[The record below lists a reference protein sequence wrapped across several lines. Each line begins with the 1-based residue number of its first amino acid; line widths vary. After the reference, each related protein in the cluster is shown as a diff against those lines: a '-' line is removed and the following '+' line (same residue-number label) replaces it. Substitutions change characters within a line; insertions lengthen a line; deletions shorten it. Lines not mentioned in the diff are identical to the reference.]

1 MRGMLTPT
9 GLIRKA
15 IDRLRAQDPDRD
27 ALRRAARAAITVP
40 VAAVFTIVVVGGTE
54 APFFALLGAFWLMVV
69 ADFPGNRQN
78 RAVAYLGLGFNGM
91 ILLTLGTAV
100 APIPWLSVTLMFVLG
115 VAVTLAGVVSET
127 VSAGQRVMLL
137 LYVFPAC
144 TPRGPIAERLLGWLI
159 ALAICVPALLFLLP
173 PRHHS
178 QLRRHATQV
187 CNALADRLD
196 GIGSPANVTS
206 AMDALRANFFA
217 ASFRPVGL
225 TAGSR
230 ALVRVVDDL
239 ELVSD
244 RLDDDTGYVLGPMK
258 QPAID
263 VLRCCARVLDVSRV
277 THRRADRA
285 KLDLALS
292 RLRSVVSGR
301 YRDDVEQILAESDET
316 AASVGRRL
324 LIRHTIATTIE
335 LTGSTIAAAAAADAR
350 PVWARVLGVRL
361 PDTGAADRLVSEP
374 RAVATIPT
382 GFLKTRSVAA
392 RNALRTGIGLALAVA
407 VTHLFPVQHGF
418 WVVLGTIVV
427 LGSSAL
433 STGTKL
439 IRAVVGT
446 AVGVTLGAV
455 LIAVFGTAPAVLW
468 CLLPIAVFGSAYLPR
483 VSSFAVGQASIAM
496 TVLIILNLIAPTGW
510 QIGLLRIED
519 VTYGALVGVVVSLLL
534 WPRGAT
540 AAVSAV
546 IGAALELN
554 SRYLY
559 AAVLRVTR
567 GTSRQTET
575 NVEAL
580 SHDAVVA
587 SRTVDDAVRHYLSET
602 GTGANLR
609 TPVIRAANRATRLRI
624 AADVI
629 ADLTTL
635 PPSSAYPRTRSVLE
649 AHAESVSER
658 LTGATERT
666 WHPISDEFV
675 RTLRA
680 EATRGAAAV
689 EAALPLVTVAAN
701 LGELELIYPTSI
713 VNLAA

>member
-1 MRGMLTPT
+1 MQVMLTPT
-9 GLIRKA
+9 GLIHKA
-15 IDRLRAQDPDRD
+15 IDRLRAQDPERD

-40 VAAVFTIVVVGGTE
+40 VAAVFTLVVVGGTE
-54 APFFALLGAFWLMVV
+54 APLVALLGAFWLMVV

-100 APIPWLSVTLMFVLG
+100 APIAWLSVTLMFVLG
-115 VAVTLAGVVSET
+115 VAVSLAGVVSET

-137 LYVFPAC
+137 LYVFPAS
-144 TPRGPIAERLLGWLI
+144 TPGGPIAERLLGWLI
-159 ALAICVPALLFLLP
+159 ALAICVPATLFLLP

-178 QLRRHATQV
+178 QLRRHATQA
-187 CNALADRLD
+187 CSALADRLD
-196 GIGSPANVTS
+196 GIGSPADVTS

-239 ELVSD
+239 ELISE
-244 RLDDDTGYVLGPMK
+244 RLDDDTGRVLGPMK

-277 THRRADRA
+277 TRRGADRV
-285 KLDLALS
+285 KLDLGLS

-301 YRDDVEQILAESDET
+301 YRDDVQQIVAGSDET
-316 AASVGRRL
+316 AAWVGRRL
-324 LIRHTIATTIE
+324 LIRHTITTTIE

-374 RAVATIPT
+374 KAIAAIPT

-407 VTHLFPVQHGF
+407 VTHLFPAQHGF

-433 STGTKL
+433 STGTRL

-455 LIAVFGTAPAVLW
+455 LIAVFGTAPAMLW

-554 SRYLY
+554 SRYLH

-580 SHDAVVA
+580 SRDALVA

-602 GTGANLR
+602 GNGANLR

-629 ADLTTL
+629 ADQTTL
-635 PPSSAYPRTRSVLE
+635 PPPSAYPRTRSVLE
-649 AHAESVSER
+649 AHAESVAER
-658 LTGATERT
+658 LTGASVGT
-666 WHPISDEFV
+666 WHPISDELV

-680 EATRGAAAV
+680 EATRDAAAV
-689 EAALPLVTVAAN
+689 DAALPLVTVAAN
-701 LGELELIYPTSI
+701 LGELELIYPTPTES
-713 VNLAA
+713 LAA

>member
-1 MRGMLTPT
+1 MQVMLTPT
-9 GLIRKA
+9 GLIHKA
-15 IDRLRAQDPDRD
+15 IDRLRAQDPERD

-40 VAAVFTIVVVGGTE
+40 VAAVFTLVVVGGTE
-54 APFFALLGAFWLMVV
+54 APLVALLGAFWLMVV

-100 APIPWLSVTLMFVLG
+100 APIAWLSVTLMFVLG
-115 VAVTLAGVVSET
+115 VAVSLAGVVSET

-137 LYVFPAC
+137 LYVFPAS
-144 TPRGPIAERLLGWLI
+144 TPGGPIAERLLGWLI
-159 ALAICVPALLFLLP
+159 ALAICVPATLFLLP

-178 QLRRHATQV
+178 QLRRHATQA
-187 CNALADRLD
+187 CSALADRLD
-196 GIGSPANVTS
+196 GIGSPADVTS

-239 ELVSD
+239 ELISE
-244 RLDDDTGYVLGPMK
+244 RLDDDTGRVLGPMK

-277 THRRADRA
+277 TRRGADRV
-285 KLDLALS
+285 KLDLGLS

-301 YRDDVEQILAESDET
+301 YRDDVQQIVAGSDET
-316 AASVGRRL
+316 AAWVGRRL
-324 LIRHTIATTIE
+324 LIRHTITTTIE

-374 RAVATIPT
+374 KAIAAIPT

-407 VTHLFPVQHGF
+407 VTHLFPAQHGF

-433 STGTKL
+433 STGTRL

-455 LIAVFGTAPAVLW
+455 LIAVFGTAPAMLW

-554 SRYLY
+554 SRYLH

-580 SHDAVVA
+580 SRDALVA

-602 GTGANLR
+602 GNGANLR

-629 ADLTTL
+629 ADQTTL
-635 PPSSAYPRTRSVLE
+635 PPPSAYPRTRSVLE
-649 AHAESVSER
+649 AHAESVAER
-658 LTGATERT
+658 LTRASVGT
-666 WHPISDEFV
+666 WHPISDELV

-680 EATRGAAAV
+680 EATRDAAAV
-689 EAALPLVTVAAN
+689 DAALPLVTVAAN
-701 LGELELIYPTSI
+701 LGELELIYPTPTES
-713 VNLAA
+713 LAA